1 MAWYVERDVDPQVRL
16 TRIPRDAPIHP
27 PREILVG
34 ADINV
39 QAVGPVAAAPFVGR
53 HVRLA
58 VVPRIPRRTRVH
70 DLDDDASVYCFVG
83 RRAVRADVV
92 DAVAGAAPY
101 RCWGAGRRHVVGGW
115 ILAAVGCANAGI
127 VLKVHVR
134 LTTGAQ
140 ACRDVFANVA
150 GRGGEDA
157 SVVCGGRSVRVGAYC
172 TSLSRVVVERCD
184 SLHSYRRWLWLLRR
198 PFGWQISRD
207 SRQNA

>member
-16 TRIPRDAPIHP
+16 TLGGNIVSNFRPPPHTHTHGKHGKAHRIPRHTPTHP

-39 QAVGPVAAAPFVGR
+39 QAVGPVAPAPFVGR

-58 VVPRIPRRTRVH
+58 VIPRIPRRTRVH

-115 ILAAVGCANAGI
+115 VLAAVGCA
-127 VLKVHVR
+127 
-134 LTTGAQ
+134 
-140 ACRDVFANVA
+140 
-150 GRGGEDA
+150 GRGIFVSQMSFERGVFMFGE
-157 SVVCGGRSVRVGAYC
+157 RE
-172 TSLSRVVVERCD
+172 ER
-184 SLHSYRRWLWLLRR
+184 
-198 PFGWQISRD
+198 
-207 SRQNA
+207 